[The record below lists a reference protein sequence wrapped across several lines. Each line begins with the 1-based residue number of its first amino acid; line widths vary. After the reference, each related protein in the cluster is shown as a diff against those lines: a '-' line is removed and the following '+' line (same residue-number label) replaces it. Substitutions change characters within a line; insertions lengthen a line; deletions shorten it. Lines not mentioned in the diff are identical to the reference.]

1 MTAVRIDS
9 LTLGYPGGAIAVNDL
24 SLEVRRGEIF
34 GLLGL
39 NGAGKSSLIK
49 AIATL
54 MRPSAG
60 QVQVFGLDARRH
72 PAAVKRRI
80 GVMPQEN
87 NLDIYLNVRQ
97 NLLFHCRYA
106 GLPAPVASQR
116 VECCSCVPD
125 GWNWAC
131 GAICNATYFSA
142 CSIAITA

>member
-54 MRPSAG
+54 MRPGAG
-60 QVQVFGLDARRH
+60 QVQIFGLDVRKH
-72 PAAVKRRI
+72 SAAMKRRI
-80 GVMPQEN
+80 GAKMNAAKIRHLV
-87 NLDIYLNVRQ
+87 
-97 NLLFHCRYA
+97 
-106 GLPAPVASQR
+106 LPHVK
-116 VECCSCVPD
+116 
-125 GWNWAC
+125 
-131 GAICNATYFSA
+131 T
-142 CSIAITA
+142 